1 MSRRRPARLTLAVV
15 ALVLVT
21 RPAAAQRVEDDV
33 PDLLAYVPAE
43 TAFTAVVE
51 VKALLAEPSQAD
63 AAAALTAPEVRK
75 DVRDAFGV
83 EPDQIERIA
92 AYRPR
97 PAGGAALTPER
108 AGAALEGP
116 ATLLIRT
123 VDPLAP
129 LPEGAGGGLVDR
141 LDARTLRIR
150 RPADPDAGPARPAR
164 SAETL
169 PAFASFRRRPGRP
182 ALPAAL
188 MTVDLTV
195 LRAATAETMDRAL
208 LRAERDPGEAALLVT
223 MLRPALVHA
232 DRLAVGLRFGAGG
245 DGPGGK
251 LTLTAMTSSPT
262 AEAAAKVEATAVAV
276 LTLARNAAD
285 AVAAALRGQPL
296 APEKVAPV
304 LAVARAML
312 DSAKVVRDGG
322 RTTLTLSAG
331 EPAPSLFSL
340 LLPPALRGRANAARI
355 AAKVK
360 LRQVGLAMANYEATH
375 RHFPPAVVV
384 ENGVKRSWRVE
395 LLPFLDE
402 DELHARY
409 DKTKPWDDPANAAVL
424 AQMPDVYRSP
434 FDGRGGSLTSYLA
447 VIGREKQSEPD
458 NFGQQRTV
466 GATFWRAEGDA
477 DDRSAGTRIREV
489 EDNTGST
496 IMIVEAKRDVP
507 WTKPED
513 IVVDVTEP
521 VPPATFGGFDPA
533 GFVAALVDGSV
544 GFVPAATDATTL
556 QALLTRDGE
565 EKVNNRFLHEDR

>member
-1 MSRRRPARLTLAVV
+1 MSGRRPARLTLAVV

-33 PDLLAYVPAE
+33 PDLLAYVPAD
-43 TAFTAVVE
+43 TTFTAVVE

-63 AAAALTAPEVRK
+63 AAAALLAPAVRK
-75 DVRDAFGV
+75 DVLDAFGV

-108 AGAALEGP
+108 AEAALEGP

-123 VDPLAP
+123 VGPLAP
-129 LPEGAGGGLVDR
+129 LPEGVGGGLVDR

-150 RPADPDAGPARPAR
+150 APADPAAGPARPER
-164 SAETL
+164 SAETR
-169 PAFASFRRRPGRP
+169 PEFASLRRQPGRP

-188 MTVDLTV
+188 LTVDLTV

-208 LRAERDPGEAALLVT
+208 MRAERDPGEAALLVT

-232 DRLAVGLRFGAGG
+232 DRLTLGLRIEGG
-245 DGPGGK
+245 D
-251 LTLTAMTSSPT
+251 TLAVEAIAHSPT
-262 AEAAAKVEATAVAV
+262 DADAETVAATAEAV

-296 APEKVAPV
+296 APQKAAPV

-322 RTTLTLSAG
+322 LTTLTLSAG
-331 EPAPSLFSL
+331 EPAPSLLTL

-424 AQMPDVYRSP
+424 AAMPDVYRSP

-447 VIGREKQSEPD
+447 VIGREKLSEPD

-466 GATFWRAEGDA
+466 GATVWRAEGDA
-477 DDRSAGTRIREV
+477 ADRSAGTRIRDV
-489 EDNTGST
+489 EDNAAGT
-496 IMIVEAKRDVP
+496 IMIAEAKRDVP

-513 IVVDVTEP
+513 IVVDVTKP
-521 VPPATFGGFDPA
+521 VPAATFGGFDPA

-544 GFVPAATDATTL
+544 GFVPADTDATTL
-556 QALLTRDGE
+556 QALLTRDGGE
-565 EKVNNRFLHEDR
+565 PVDNRFLYED